1 MKKFSAVFLAA
12 VLFLCCTA
20 CTAGPAPEQTES
32 TGTSGQS
39 VTEPSASEKEDPQS
53 SSAPES
59 APPQSESNIP
69 ENREHA
75 VKLIVNG
82 QEFEATLY
90 DTPAAN
96 SLYELLPL
104 ELSFED
110 YNGVEKI
117 AYLTQELITQG
128 EPESFDPSV
137 GDLCL
142 YAPWGNL
149 SIFYQDFRL
158 SDGLIS
164 LGHID
169 SGMDVI
175 SAMGE
180 DFSVTMEKV
189 E

>member
-53 SSAPES
+53 SAPES
-59 APPQSESNIP
+59 APPQSESNIQEKKEP
-69 ENREHA
+69 A
-75 VKLIVNG
+75 IKLIVNG
-82 QEFEATLY
+82 QELEATLY

-104 ELSFED
+104 ELTFED
-110 YNGVEKI
+110 FNGVEKI
-117 AYLTQELITQG
+117 AYLTQELTTQG

-158 SDGLIS
+158 SNGLIS
-164 LGHID
+164 LGHIGT
-169 SGMDVI
+169 GMDVI

>member
-1 MKKFSAVFLAA
+1 MKRMLTFFLTAA
-12 VLFLCCTA
+12 FLLCCTA
-20 CTAGPAPEQTES
+20 CTATPDPEQTES

-39 VTEPSASEKEDPQS
+39 VTEPSASEKEEPQS
-53 SSAPES
+53 SSAPSS
-59 APPQSESNIP
+59 ASPQSESNIQG
-69 ENREHA
+69 NKEHT
-75 VKLIVNG
+75 VKLTVNG
-82 QEFEATLY
+82 QEFVATLY

-104 ELSFED
+104 ELTFED
-110 YNGVEKI
+110 FNGVEKI
-117 AYLTQELITQG
+117 AYLTQELSTQG
-128 EPESFDPSV
+128 EPESFDPSI

-149 SIFYQDFRL
+149 SIFYQDFRN
-158 SDGLIS
+158 SNGLVS

-180 DFSVTMEKV
+180 DFSVTMEKA

>member
-53 SSAPES
+53 SAPES
-59 APPQSESNIP
+59 APPQSESNIQEKKEP
-69 ENREHA
+69 A
-75 VKLIVNG
+75 IKLIVNG
-82 QEFEATLY
+82 QE
-90 DTPAAN
+90 
-96 SLYELLPL
+96 
-104 ELSFED
+104 
-110 YNGVEKI
+110 
-117 AYLTQELITQG
+117 LTTQG

-158 SDGLIS
+158 SNGLIS
-164 LGHID
+164 LGHIGT
-169 SGMDVI
+169 GMDVI